1 MDNIPLLIGPL
12 GMFYVP
18 FLVGVLAICLGIWHE
33 RKKKGERK
41 GRGWKYLMFSV
52 IGILSFF
59 AGFYLGDEM
68 HLGYLIFKSSGGP
81 LTIFPFA
88 LIIYALLFLVGL
100 HISRERSLGFVLK
113 VFGISFLF
121 FFLAFYGLMAYGAH
135 EHYYAK
141 YISVDKLSAPS
152 DYLNLTEEE
161 LEKYPSLK
169 EAIEQAEKNEMGVVR
184 LHPNEWQRIETSLG
198 RAWLHTIKIGDEY
211 YKIEFHC
218 SLASKKLPE
227 VPERYASV
235 TEEDLEECS
244 ILKRGKE
251 LADKFADRGKPFKMS
266 ISLDEWL
273 GIEDFL
279 DKKGLR
285 TIVFGREY
293 YEFELISNLIV
304 QKYYANITKEELE
317 EYPSLK
323 EAIELANKSE
333 NGRAGL
339 KVHPDEW
346 GRIGNFLS
354 EKGSHNIKIGDEC
367 YGVGFIC
374 A

>member
-1 MDNIPLLIGPL
+1 
-12 GMFYVP
+12 MFYVP

-33 RKKKGERK
+33 RKKKVERK

-52 IGILSFF
+52 IGILSLF

-68 HLGYLIFKSSGGP
+68 HLGYVIFKATGGP

-88 LIIYALLFLVGL
+88 LIIYALLFSIGL
-100 HISRERSLGFVLK
+100 YISRERSPGFVLK

-121 FFLAFYGLMAYGAH
+121 LFLTFYGIMAYGAH

-141 YISVDKLSAPS
+141 AISVHKLSGAPS
-152 DYLNLTEEE
+152 DCLNLTAEE
-161 LEKYPSLK
+161 LERNPPLK
-169 EAIEQAEKNEMGVVR
+169 EAILQAEENNIGVVS
-184 LHPNEWQRIETSLG
+184 LYPKKWQRIEASLSRG
-198 RAWLHTIKIGDEY
+198 ALHAIKIGDEY
-211 YKIEFHC
+211 YKIQFRC
-218 SLASKKLPE
+218 SLASQKLHE
-227 VPERYASV
+227 VPRGYV
-235 TEEDLEECS
+235 TVTNEELDDYP

-251 LADKFADRGKPFKMS
+251 LADKFADRGKPFEMS

-273 GIEDFL
+273 RIEDFL

-285 TIVFGREY
+285 TIEISGEY

-304 QKYYANITKEELE
+304 QKYYVNITEEELA
-317 EYPSLK
+317 EYPALK
-323 EAIELANKSE
+323 EVIELANKSE

-354 EKGSHNIKIGDEC
+354 EKGSYNIKIGDEC
-367 YGVGFIC
+367 YEIGFIC